1 MDFQELLL
9 KAQPIVI
16 ETFFLS
22 SVGWLLGFAYGI
34 EVQMKMSE
42 PVIEIT
48 VFILWSL
55 TAMAYI
61 FWLVGRINFK

>member
-22 SVGWLLGFAYGI
+22 VGWLLGFACGLEVHRKKI
-34 EVQMKMSE
+34 E
-42 PVIEIT
+42 PYLYIT
-48 VFILWSL
+48 VVVLWSSTATVCILWL
-55 TAMAYI
+55 AGIII
-61 FWLVGRINFK
+61 FK

>member
-22 SVGWLLGFAYGI
+22 VGWLLGFACGLEVHRKKI
-34 EVQMKMSE
+34 E
-42 PVIEIT
+42 PYLYIT
-48 VFILWSL
+48 VVVLWSL
-55 TAMAYI
+55 TAIVCILWFCGYNY
-61 FWLVGRINFK
+61 F